1 MNAMS
6 TMADART
13 SVWIQVPAIFALAQ
27 AGLDFKEIAAI
38 VSLNQQLHVLEVA
51 IVRLSDHTPTHCRQ
65 MLIQMVIVRVWII
78 YPYFFENCMW
88 FKNSEYSHPLTVPD
102 NGRIIGPT
110 SCVKP
115 DYGRAFLGVNCRFMC
130 SPNFSMIGASS
141 TTCGM
146 NGWSTRAPRC
156 IKAEVREVTTQQ
168 CL

>member
-1 MNAMS
+1 
-6 TMADART
+6 
-13 SVWIQVPAIFALAQ
+13 
-27 AGLDFKEIAAI
+27 
-38 VSLNQQLHVLEVA
+38 
-51 IVRLSDHTPTHCRQ
+51 
-65 MLIQMVIVRVWII
+65 MVIVRVLYCSFKII
-78 YPYFFENCMW
+78 FIKCEFL
-88 FKNSEYSHPLTVPD
+88 NSEYSHPLTVPD

-156 IKAEVREVTTQQ
+156 IKAEVRSHNTAVRVTGNKLSALDWRQRSARKSPL
-168 CL
+168 CIVLLVEYFRVPNA